1 MSLYFHI
8 QSRSCQLR
16 ILVCGPLVLVL
27 NGRKSQMNGRNGTF
41 DMNKK
46 SKLVCKQICSII
58 LSSIL
63 SSRLVYSNFSK
74 LSLYLRLIGIQVVSI
89 SRSFDIAQTDVQ
101 LMLQY
106 FHRRGRLVYF
116 ADDPVLSRLVVV
128 NPTWFV
134 QTLSRAVDGFE
145 RSLVDSAHLLQS
157 LADKE
162 LDRQLQVKCS
172 GEKISDFTKSP
183 SERVIT

>member
-1 MSLYFHI
+1 MDSWQRARIVGFA
-8 QSRSCQLR
+8 SRSLR
-16 ILVCGPLVLVL
+16 RPKGEPFPAHQPCY
-27 NGRKSQMNGRNGTF
+27 T
-41 DMNKK
+41 D
-46 SKLVCKQICSII
+46 QIP
-58 LSSIL
+58 SSYRYVRVDL
-63 SSRLVYSNFSK
+63 
-74 LSLYLRLIGIQVVSI
+74 QVVSI

-116 ADDPVLSRLVVV
+116 ADDVVLSRLVVV

-157 LADKE
+157 LADKD
-162 LDRQLQVKCS
+162 LDRQLQVRTSYQPASHSYSNFAYMSASSIDKDHLAS
-172 GEKISDFTKSP
+172 L
-183 SERVIT
+183 

>member
-1 MSLYFHI
+1 MMTMM
-8 QSRSCQLR
+8 
-16 ILVCGPLVLVL
+16 VCECFGW
-27 NGRKSQMNGRNGTF
+27 F
-41 DMNKK
+41 
-46 SKLVCKQICSII
+46 
-58 LSSIL
+58 
-63 SSRLVYSNFSK
+63 
-74 LSLYLRLIGIQVVSI
+74 QVVSI

-162 LDRQLQVKCS
+162 LDRQLQV
-172 GEKISDFTKSP
+172 SDIVSTGRLGGVVVRTSDL
-183 SERVIT
+183 